1 MFAIASAFTLIK
13 GAASLRGT
21 PWNRRRHFVLSVVCL
36 AWYVLA
42 RLFISQAAAFAGSFV
57 ALSVLLCLASYDYLR
72 LARDRRWL
80 GAAAI
85 GTMLAIVGSSTV
97 VLAASVPAMSAVNG
111 FARNVL
117 LAHMVCYALVALGM
131 LLLVFEDVAG
141 DLQRLAATDPL
152 TGCYN
157 RHHWDGAV
165 RAELKRHDRFKIP
178 LTVMFIDVN
187 HFKRVNDS
195 AGHAAGDR
203 VLVHVAETLRTH
215 IREFDLLCR
224 WGGDEFVILMA
235 CDESSAAGKSRELQ
249 RVFAESLESGGW
261 PAGLGLSIGVAGV
274 PAGTTDIGPFVRLAD
289 ERMYAD
295 KNSSPGPSLV
305 PTVLGPT

>member
-36 AWYVLA
+36 GWYVFA

-111 FARNVL
+111 LARNVL
-117 LAHMVCYALVALGM
+117 LAHMACYALVALGM
-131 LLLVFEDVAG
+131 LLLVFEEVAG
-141 DLQRLAATDPL
+141 ELQRLAVTDPL

-157 RHHWDGAV
+157 RHHWDGVV
-165 RAELKRHDRFKIP
+165 RAELKRHDRFGIP

-195 AGHAAGDR
+195 AGHDTGDR
-203 VLVHVAETLRTH
+203 VLVHVADTLRAH

-235 CDESSAAGKSRELQ
+235 CGESAAVAKSRELQ
-249 RVFAESLESGGW
+249 RVFDESLEGGGW
-261 PAGLGLSIGVAGV
+261 PATLGLSVGVAAV
-274 PAGTTDIGPFVRLAD
+274 PAGTSDIGPFVRLAD
-289 ERMYAD
+289 ERMYAQ
-295 KNSSPGPSLV
+295 KLERLP
-305 PTVLGPT
+305 